1 MQLRRNRIRI
11 GKIHNIFISHTHGDH
26 VFGLYG
32 LLSSYNMM
40 GRSETLN
47 LYAPQAFEPL
57 INQHLSDFDIHLN
70 FELNFVALQGI
81 HPSMIY
87 ENRHIT
93 VTSIPLKHRVPC
105 YGFLFREKMKDRNVK
120 KHLIKEYNLGL
131 KEIVALKKGE
141 DLLSKSGATIKNEE
155 LTTDPPE
162 PRSYAYISDTE
173 YLPGLADIIRGVKL
187 LYHEA
192 TFADDHMDLAGKTG
206 HSTASQAASIAR
218 DAGAERLLIGHFSAR
233 YRNVD
238 VLLLEA
244 RELFENTIAAED
256 NLTIAL

>member
-57 INQHLSDFDIHLN
+57 ISQHLSDFDIHLN
-70 FELNFVALQGI
+70 FELNFVALQGS
-81 HPSMIY
+81 HPSMIF
-87 ENRHIT
+87 EDRHIT

-141 DLLSKSGATIKNEE
+141 DLVSKSGAAIKNEE

-162 PRSYAYISDTE
+162 PRSYAYISDTG

-192 TFADDHMDLAGKTG
+192 TFADDHMDLAAKTG

-238 VLLLEA
+238 VLLQEA